1 MEKFLEFAKQSELF
15 KNISEEEIKSILNC
29 ISYKIKKFADEQ
41 SIFNEGE
48 CIFDIGLVIDGCVLV
63 VQEDFWGNRSI
74 VSHISKGQI
83 FGEAFAFSLNK
94 PLSVRVVAEKASEIV
109 FFDFKKIATV
119 CSCACECHNKLIKN
133 LLHMV
138 AEKNF
143 SITKKLQ
150 HVSKKT
156 IRDKLLSYLSDAS
169 REYGK
174 QSFSIPFN
182 RQQLADYLFVDRSAL
197 SNELSKMRTEGIIDF
212 HKNTFKLF
220 SKENSHFNVL

>member
-1 MEKFLEFAKQSELF
+1 MENYFNFIAQSELF
-15 KNISEEEIKSILNC
+15 KNIEDTDIKSILNC
-29 ISYKIKKFADEQ
+29 ISYKTKKYAGGQ
-41 SIFNEGE
+41 SIFDEGE
-48 CIFDIGLVIDGCVLV
+48 SIFDIGLVVSGCVLV
-63 VQEDFWGNRSI
+63 VQDDFWGNRSI
-74 VSHISKGQI
+74 VSNMSKGNI
-83 FGEAFAFSLNK
+83 FGEAFAFNQNK
-94 PLSVRVVAEKASEIV
+94 PLSVRVVAEKACEVV
-109 FFDFKKIATV
+109 FFEFKKIATV
-119 CSCACECHNKLIKN
+119 CNSACECHNRLIKN
-133 LLHMV
+133 LLHMI

-156 IRDKLLSYLSDAS
+156 IRAKLLSYLSDTS
-169 REYGK
+169 RECGK

-220 SKENSHFNVL
+220 SKEA